1 MDKYLY
7 FAYGS
12 NLNVEQ
18 MKHRCPEAVEISAA
32 VRPGWK
38 LVERR
43 FADIVE
49 CAAACVNGALYEI
62 TANDLAALD
71 SYEGYPDFY
80 NRRIVTVSDA
90 DGRLRNAVVYVMTA
104 EYGQYLDGEPFSEKY
119 LAGCSAGAE
128 YWGIPNFFQRAKR
141 TRPSDEYGKPSGDEK
156 K

>member
-18 MKHRCPEAVEISAA
+18 MKHRCPEAVGISAA
-32 VRPGWK
+32 VLHGWK
-38 LVERR
+38 LAERR

-80 NRRIVTVSDA
+80 TRRIVTVSDA
-90 DGRLRNAVVYVMTA
+90 DGRLRDAVVYVMTA

-119 LAGCSAGAE
+119 LAGCSAGGE
-128 YWGIPNFFQRAKR
+128 YWGIPNAFAAREADAPGGRA
-141 TRPSDEYGKPSGDEK
+141 
-156 K
+156 